1 MMTTTHI
8 RGHIMQTRKLG
19 ANGPDIGA
27 IGYGAMS
34 FSDMYGPTNEAE
46 SHAILNACR
55 DLGVT
60 HLDTAN
66 VYGMGKSESAIGTYL
81 QANKGARD
89 SFVIATKATITK
101 DADGNRIFDNTA
113 DHLEA
118 ELDASLKRM
127 GVDCVDL
134 FYAHRRDPRLTPEE
148 TAANL
153 GRLVKKGKT
162 RAIGL
167 SEVAPSTLRR
177 AMAEHPIA
185 AVQSEYSLS
194 TRSPEMGLVQ
204 TCAELGVAMV
214 AFSPVGRSLLTDNP
228 IPKKRLPD
236 LPFLAGNPRFMEP
249 NISENLRQTQGLR
262 KLAAEMGTSAAALA
276 NAWLLSRG
284 PHVIPIP
291 GSRSVAHFK
300 ECADG
305 AALTLN
311 DDDLAR
317 IEATLP
323 IGWAHGDRYSAAQW
337 IGPERYC

>member
-1 MMTTTHI
+1 M
-8 RGHIMQTRKLG
+8 RKRKLG
-19 ANGPDIGA
+19 ANGPEIGA

-34 FSDMYGPTNEAE
+34 FSDMYGPTNETE
-46 SHAILNACR
+46 SHAILDACR

-81 QANKGARD
+81 AKNPSARED
-89 SFVIATKATITK
+89 FVIATKATITRDK
-101 DADGNRIFDNTA
+101 DGNRSFDNTA
-113 DHLEA
+113 EHLEA
-118 ELDASLKRM
+118 ELDASLKRL
-127 GVDCVDL
+127 GLECVDL

-153 GRLVKKGKT
+153 GGLVEKGKA

-177 AMAEHPIA
+177 AMKAFPIA

-194 TRSPEMGLVQ
+194 TRFPDLGLVQ
-204 TCAELGVAMV
+204 ACAELGVCMV
-214 AFSPVGRSLLTDNP
+214 AFSPVGRSLLTDSP
-228 IPKKRLPD
+228 IPARRIPE

-249 NISENLRQTQGLR
+249 NLSENMAITDRFR
-262 KLAAEMGTSAAALA
+262 ALAAEMGTSAAALA

-284 PHVIPIP
+284 EHVIPIP
-291 GSRSVAHFK
+291 GTRSVAHFK
-300 ECADG
+300 ECVTGAD
-305 AALTLN
+305 LRLS

-317 IEATLP
+317 IEAVLP
-323 IGWAHGDRYSAAQW
+323 VGWAHGDRYSEAQW

>member
-1 MMTTTHI
+1 MK
-8 RGHIMQTRKLG
+8 TRKLG
-19 ANGPDIGA
+19 ANGPEIGA

-34 FSDMYGPTNEAE
+34 FSDMYGPTNEKA

-66 VYGMGKSESAIGTYL
+66 VYGMGKSENAIGSYL
-81 QANKGARD
+81 KANPSARD
-89 SFVIATKATITK
+89 EFVIATKATITR
-101 DADGNRIFDNTA
+101 DADGNRAFDNSA
-113 DHLEA
+113 EHLEA
-118 ELDASLKRM
+118 ELDKSLQRL
-127 GVDCVDL
+127 GLDCVDL

-153 GRLVKKGKT
+153 GRLVEKGKT
-162 RAIGL
+162 KAIGL
-167 SEVAPSTLRR
+167 SEVAPTTLRR
-177 AMAEHPIA
+177 AMQTFPIA

-194 TRSPEMGLVQ
+194 TRFPDLGLVQ

-228 IPKKRLPD
+228 IPRERIKS

-249 NISENLRQTQGLR
+249 NLSENLRITDGFR
-262 KLAAEMGTSAAALA
+262 KLAAEMDTSAAGLA
-276 NAWLLSRG
+276 NAWLLTRG

-291 GSRSVAHFK
+291 GTRSVDHFQ
-300 ECADG
+300 ECIAGAELDLTNAD
-305 AALTLN
+305 LE
-311 DDDLAR
+311 R
-317 IEATLP
+317 IEEVLP
-323 IGWAHGDRYSAAQW
+323 VGWTHGDRYSVEQW